1 MTGAASLH
9 RLASFGH
16 DPGAVR
22 ELARELLDGSPF
34 RDHEPSI
41 TEQLLERAGVV
52 LGELLG
58 RFLAAVSGD
67 TAVAWG
73 IVIVGTILLLIAVWR
88 WTRGLRV
95 SGGVE
100 VEVPDLRGRSS
111 ADWGR
116 ASEEAAAAQDLER
129 ALRLRYLAIVAALVE
144 RGVLQDVPGR
154 TIRELDAELGRSR
167 PDLSTTVAAAGARV
181 ERVVYGGAPAAP
193 DDLQIADAAL
203 HQVTAARTVE
213 A

>member
-1 MTGAASLH
+1 MIGAGTLQAV
-9 RLASFGH
+9 ASFGH
-16 DPGAVR
+16 DPETVR
-22 ELARELLDGSPF
+22 QLARDLLADPPF
-34 RDHEPSI
+34 RDHQPSV
-41 TEQLLERAGVV
+41 TEQLLERVGVF

-67 TAVAWG
+67 TTVAWV
-73 IVIVGTILLLIAVWR
+73 IVIVGTALLLAAVWR

-111 ADWGR
+111 ADWQQ
-116 ASEEAAAAQDLER
+116 AAEEAVAARDLER

-144 RGVLQDVPGR
+144 RGVLQGLPGR
-154 TIRELDAELGRSR
+154 TIRELDAELARVR
-167 PDLSTTVAAAGARV
+167 PDLGAAVAAAGARV
-181 ERVVYGGAPAAP
+181 ERVTYGGAPAEP
-193 DDLQIADAAL
+193 DDLEVADTAL
-203 HQVTAARTVE
+203 QKVTATRTVG